1 MSEMGEGIRMNANE
15 AALTMTEAEYRLW
28 WYAQVNVTPPFE
40 GEWLTVR
47 QQTDERLI
55 HEGYYYR
62 RLYNTPKTE
71 ATTDKEQHK

>member
-1 MSEMGEGIRMNANE
+1 MTITMTANE

-28 WYAQVNVTPPFE
+28 WYAQLKLTPPFA
-40 GEWLTVR
+40 GERLTVR

-62 RLYNTPKTE
+62 RLYNQPKGE
-71 ATTDKEQHK
+71 